1 MRVIRGGILTL
12 GVLVA
17 AAAPARAQV
26 APIDGGTN
34 VGGTVDSYM
43 ELILSQPSGLST
55 FKKAGTYSTTF
66 TALATGTENRTQLTI
81 ADGEAASG
89 SKLGYMA
96 SGSKRLKDPLEAS
109 VGTAAFQSLDQSVD
123 PLLARW
129 AKPITRQ
136 PAKVTLRQKV
146 SGKPSSG
153 TYRKVLWV
161 TLSSEMP

>member
-1 MRVIRGGILTL
+1 MIRAGILTL

-17 AAAPARAQV
+17 AVAPAQAQV

-34 VGGTVDSYM
+34 VGGVVDSYM

-55 FKKAGTYSTTF
+55 FKKAGTYSTSF
-66 TALATGTENRTQLTI
+66 TATATGTENLTQLTI

-89 SKLGYMA
+89 SRLGYMA
-96 SGSKRLKDPLEAS
+96 SGSKRLKDPLEARAGS
-109 VGTAAFQSLDQSVD
+109 AAFQPLDQSVD

-129 AKPITRQ
+129 AKPIARRQ
-136 PAKVTLRQKV
+136 AKVTLRQKV